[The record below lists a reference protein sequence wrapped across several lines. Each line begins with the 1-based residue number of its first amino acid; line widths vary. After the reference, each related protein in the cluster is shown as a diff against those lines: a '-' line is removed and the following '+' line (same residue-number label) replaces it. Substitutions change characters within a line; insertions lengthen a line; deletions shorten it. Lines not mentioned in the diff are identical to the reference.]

1 MGIFVDQRIR
11 VTKRY
16 TYDVLDWLRD
26 CGGLTK
32 GLFVI
37 GEIIIPI
44 FTSYNLKTLLLT
56 TFFRTVTSSHQQ
68 SVYTRYIPSGKN

>member
-1 MGIFVDQRIR
+1 MGIFVDQRIK

-32 GLFVI
+32 AVFEI
-37 GEIIIPI
+37 GEIIMTLY
-44 FTSYNLKTLLLT
+44 TSYNLKTLLLT

-68 SVYTRYIPSGKN
+68 SAYSRYIPTGKH